1 MRNIFRAKQQYFT
14 NLKPSLV
21 ADNKKFWKTVKPL
34 FSDKNSQKEI
44 INLTENKNV
53 LTQDLEIAKAFNN

>member
-14 NLKPSLV
+14 NLNPSLV

-34 FSDKNSQKEI
+34 FSGKTSQKEI

-53 LTQDLEIAKAFNN
+53 LTQDLEIAEAFNN